1 MKVSLNGLL
10 GMIVLIC
17 CNPVFGQVASTDAS
31 KRFSF
36 LAGANASNMNFNN
49 SPTSSA
55 TPVPSTWKAGVSVG
69 VAVRV
74 ELFDNF
80 YFQPGYYYMQRNGAD
95 KSKETNYTMDYL
107 SLPVL
112 FNYDIS
118 SRFSVF
124 AGPQFDLLI
133 NAKSE
138 ANEVNSTITHD
149 VEERS
154 IALTGGLEI
163 EIIDPF
169 FISLKYMHGFN
180 HIGIGQRSAVKE
192 FKYQGVNVVAGIRF

>member
-1 MKVSLNGLL
+1 MKVGLNLL
-10 GMIVLIC
+10 LAAVVLVC
-17 CNPVFGQVASTDAS
+17 CNGAIAQVASPDGF

-49 SPTSSA
+49 SPTSSG
-55 TPVPSTWKAGVSVG
+55 TPVASSWKAGLTVG

-80 YFQPGYYYMQRNGAD
+80 YFHPGYYYMQRNGAD
-95 KSKETNYTMDYL
+95 KSKETTYTIDYL

-118 SRFSVF
+118 SRFSLF

-138 ANEVNSTITHD
+138 ANGVNSTITHD

-154 IALTGGLEI
+154 IAITGGLEI

-169 FISLKYMHGFN
+169 FITLQYMHGFN
-180 HIGIGQRSAVKE
+180 HIGIGQRSNVKE
-192 FKYQGVNVVAGIRF
+192 FKYQGVNVMAGIRF